1 MKTKVNTIPV
11 IAPLNNSS
19 SKLFELVDQLNKST
33 ILNYGNDFLL
43 IGGLN
48 DSSSNL
54 FELVN

>member
-1 MKTKVNTIPV
+1 MKTRVNTIPV
-11 IAPLNNSS
+11 IAALNNSS
-19 SKLFELVDQLNKST
+19 SKLFELVDLLNKST

-43 IGGLN
+43 IAG